1 MRKYPIGIQT
11 FSEVINEGFL
21 YIDKTKLIHQL
32 ITSGKYYF
40 LSRPRRFGKSLL
52 LSTVEEIFNG
62 SRELFKGLWIENN
75 WNWEQKHPVIR
86 ISFSD
91 IGVASMGMT
100 NAIFNALNQNAV
112 RLGVKLEQ
120 STVDQQFAEL
130 IRKASEKGKV
140 VILIDEYDKPV
151 IDYLD
156 NIPLAEAN
164 RSVMKTFYSV
174 IKGSDAYIRLLLITG
189 VSRFTKVSIFSDLNN
204 LEDISITETM
214 NDLTGIT
221 QAELE
226 SNFKEELV
234 VLSKKENISPEA
246 LKEKVK
252 QWYNGYSWGGENT
265 LYNPFSIL
273 SLMKQKRFDNF
284 WFQTGTPTFLVK
296 LIKEQGEYNFENRDA
311 GSNVLSN
318 FNIADPLPVPL
329 LFQTGYLTIRAYD
342 AATRTY
348 RLDYPNLEVKDSL
361 LDNLLSAYRYVFPD
375 DSYAVTGNL
384 LKALRTNNLDE
395 MVTELNSV
403 ISSIPY
409 EHWKANHESV
419 FHIIMHLTFKKIGID
434 VESEVH
440 SSKGRCDVV
449 VKTATHIYA
458 IELKL
463 DKSAREALDQIFEKE
478 YLHPYQS
485 DPRRKIAVG
494 INFSTEKRKIEEYLV
509 QESGQ

>member
-21 YIDKTKLIHQL
+21 YIEKTKLIYQL

-120 STVDQQFAEL
+120 STVGQQFAEL

-234 VLSKKENISPEA
+234 VLSKKGNIS
-246 LKEKVK
+246 L
-252 QWYNGYSWGGENT
+252 
-265 LYNPFSIL
+265 
-273 SLMKQKRFDNF
+273 
-284 WFQTGTPTFLVK
+284 
-296 LIKEQGEYNFENRDA
+296 
-311 GSNVLSN
+311 
-318 FNIADPLPVPL
+318 
-329 LFQTGYLTIRAYD
+329 
-342 AATRTY
+342 
-348 RLDYPNLEVKDSL
+348 
-361 LDNLLSAYRYVFPD
+361 
-375 DSYAVTGNL
+375 
-384 LKALRTNNLDE
+384 
-395 MVTELNSV
+395 
-403 ISSIPY
+403 
-409 EHWKANHESV
+409 
-419 FHIIMHLTFKKIGID
+419 
-434 VESEVH
+434 
-440 SSKGRCDVV
+440 
-449 VKTATHIYA
+449 
-458 IELKL
+458 
-463 DKSAREALDQIFEKE
+463 EALDQISEKE
-478 YLHPYQS
+478 CLHPYQS
-485 DPRRKIAVG
+485 DPRCKIAVG
-494 INFSTEKRKIEEYLV
+494 INFSSEKRKIEEYLV